1 MRTAVERVLAH
12 LLLVYF
18 STHNVKCEISR
29 YLLTHDNYD
38 DYNLEKFNSSDF
50 LNEEKSYIADVNS
63 VGKSKRLQNDNGIFV
78 GNPLYGCFNRH
89 ALRQNGPHGENVVN
103 QEQSTKWDEKNEP
116 AKCSGDTC
124 SSFMLIKAHDAAA
137 QDRKKNEK
145 DYKFCNL
152 QREGRSDKK
161 IPSEKEKVGQA
172 ATINKHNYNSNL
184 VDLTRKPNK
193 QHLSHGLPEG
203 YPKEKKKNVYTEPSD
218 HENLSHF
225 ETDIVSPSNLKKS
238 AQREEKQIKIHGS
251 SKRNEPSSNKRPKN
265 GGDNMVMLPS
275 YNDSI
280 GYSGGNYFEKE
291 KFLQIKFPINI
302 SNEVTEQNEE
312 MDNEK
317 EIMKIL
323 ERQELQESQKSLQNN
338 SGANF
343 ATYTNKEGERNHTEK
358 GSNNFVDSTLGE
370 DNLIG
375 IFRTPYSLGRD
386 NFFIKNE
393 MEDLK
398 RINSER
404 RDEQQKDFDLR
415 DALMRETGSIT
426 NTQPLGGG
434 RQIKENRNNVPTHNP
449 SDGEKHAEYNKGYN
463 PDIDLSLKYLG
474 LGYDIIM
481 GNPEGDPT
489 INVDP
494 GFRGPVLQIN
504 IEEMHVNKHNS
515 RDANGTTSPYGSG
528 IPGGGPS
535 YRESTLMG
543 DYTIEEHKPKLT
555 PWVIPEHSCSQ
566 SKNVEEI
573 QNLEQYK
580 MELLSDV
587 KVSTPSIFPYSF
599 SASAEYKNAIKK
611 LKVQNNVIF
620 MMKIYCLRYYTG
632 IPTTTSW
639 RFTDNFRNALKNL
652 PPRFDGLKEDSQCS
666 YEYYI
671 NKIHTPQCE
680 ENVNKWMMFFKLHGT
695 HVAHEIYLGGKII
708 IKMNMEKDEYNKL
721 KDNNI
726 SIKTFF
732 NLYFHKMGLS
742 AGYSK
747 KTPKLVRKFRTSK
760 DVSILGGNPGLN
772 IENSTFFQKW
782 VDSINKNSMPIRTK
796 LLPFSFFMDDPNMIQ
811 AYKDALTFYGL
822 TYGVQIFDHEK
833 YSHVVLS
840 IDEYLEKC
848 TQKLYAGPPPGLLTC
863 PLGSSLLMGFSLNL
877 DFYKNKDLSST
888 NGLASCE
895 QMKESCSG
903 NSFGKKYSDIR
914 IWGLCSEKPL
924 DFITQVV
931 QQGESPKIT
940 ASCPGNLVI
949 LFGFALMKGKG
960 SSSAN
965 KVDIYPCRT
974 GQTSCSAVL
983 QNSKIKQSMIY
994 IACVDKSTNGLE
1006 NIQTFSKVKN
1016 MGYVNSDQH
1025 EDDTSLSFACP
1036 KNTSLVFGFSLEF
1049 HTNFSKTRNNFTDC
1063 SKASN
1068 TCQIRGTGINT
1079 KLAFFKPD
1087 KYSLAIVAVCRT
1099 RSELSLRV

>member
-29 YLLTHDNYD
+29 CLLMHENYD
-38 DYNLEKFNSSDF
+38 DYNLEKFKSSDF

-63 VGKSKRLQNDNGIFV
+63 VGKSKRLQNGNSIFV
-78 GNPLYGCFNRH
+78 GNPLYGCFNRY
-89 ALRQNGPHGENVVN
+89 ALRRNGRYGRNVVN
-103 QEQSTKWDEKNEP
+103 KERSTKSHENGEP
-116 AKCSGDTC
+116 AKCSGETC
-124 SSFMLIKAHDAAA
+124 SSFMLIKAHRAARHA
-137 QDRKKNEK
+137 MKKNEK
-145 DYKFCNL
+145 NYKLCNL
-152 QREGRSDKK
+152 QREGRNCKK
-161 IPSEKEKVGQA
+161 VTSGKDKVGQA

-184 VDLTRKPNK
+184 LDLTRIPNK
-193 QHLSHGLPEG
+193 QHLSHGLLEG
-203 YPKEKKKNVYTEPSD
+203 YPKEEKKNVYTEPSD
-218 HENLSHF
+218 FQSFSHF
-225 ETDIVSPSNLKKS
+225 ETDTVSPFNMKENPM
-238 AQREEKQIKIHGS
+238 REEKQIKIHDNT
-251 SKRNEPSSNKRPKN
+251 KLNELPPNERPKN
-265 GGDNMVMLPS
+265 GGYNMVMLPS

-291 KFLQIKFPINI
+291 KFIQIKFPIKI
-302 SNEVTEQNEE
+302 SSEVAEENEE

-317 EIMKIL
+317 ETMKKL
-323 ERQELQESQKSLQNN
+323 EKQQSLQNH
-338 SGANF
+338 SDANF
-343 ATYTNKEGERNHTEK
+343 AEFANKKGEGDNAEK
-358 GSNNFVDSTLGE
+358 GSNNIVNSKLGE
-370 DNLIG
+370 DNIIG
-375 IFRTPYSLGRD
+375 IFKTPYSLGRD
-386 NFFIKNE
+386 SFFIKNE
-393 MEDLK
+393 MENLK
-398 RINSER
+398 QINSER
-404 RDEQQKDFDLR
+404 RDEQYKDFDLR
-415 DALMRETGSIT
+415 DALMGETGSIT
-426 NTQPLGGG
+426 NTQPLGGDT
-434 RQIKENRNNVPTHNP
+434 QIKKIKNNVLTHSPN
-449 SDGEKHAEYNKGYN
+449 DGEKQATYDKGHN

-504 IEEMHVNKHNS
+504 IEEMRVNKDISGNS
-515 RDANGTTSPYGSG
+515 NGTTSSYGSG
-528 IPGGGPS
+528 IHGGGPP
-535 YRESTLMG
+535 YGESTLME

-639 RFTDNFRNALKNL
+639 RFTDNFRNALKKL
-652 PPRFDGLKEDSQCS
+652 PPTFDGLKEDSQCS

-680 ENVNKWMMFFKLHGT
+680 ENVNKWMMFFRLHGT

-708 IKMNMEKDEYNKL
+708 IKMNMEKDQYNKL

-742 AGYSK
+742 GAYSK
-747 KTPKLVRKFRTSK
+747 QTQKLVKKFRTSK
-760 DVSILGGNPGLN
+760 DISILGGNPGLN
-772 IENSTFFQKW
+772 IENSTFFEKW
-782 VDSINKNSMPIRTK
+782 VNSINKNSMPIRTK

-840 IDEYLEKC
+840 IGEYLEKC

-888 NGLASCE
+888 NGIASCE

-903 NSFGKKYSDIR
+903 NGFGKKYSDIR
-914 IWGLCSEKPL
+914 IWGLCSEKPM

-974 GQTSCSAVL
+974 GQTTCSAVL
-983 QNSKIKQSMIY
+983 QDSKIKQSMIY

-1006 NIQTFSKVKN
+1006 NIQTYSKVKN
-1016 MGYVNSDQH
+1016 MGYVNSDQD
-1025 EDDTSLSFACP
+1025 ENDTSLSFTCP
-1036 KNTSLVFGFSLEF
+1036 KNSSLVFGFSLEF
-1049 HTNFSKTRNNFTDC
+1049 HTNFSRTRNNFTDC

-1068 TCQIRGTGINT
+1068 TCQIRGTRINT
-1079 KLAFFKPD
+1079 KLGFFKPD
-1087 KYSLAIVAVCRT
+1087 KYSLAIVAVCSA
-1099 RSELSLRV
+1099 RSELSLRA

>member
-1 MRTAVERVLAH
+1 MRTTVGRVLAH

-29 YLLTHDNYD
+29 YLLVHENYD
-38 DYNLEKFNSSDF
+38 DYNLENFNSSDF
-50 LNEEKSYIADVNS
+50 LNEEQSYISDVNS
-63 VGKSKRLQNDNGIFV
+63 VGKSKRLQNGNVISV
-78 GNPLYGCFNRH
+78 GNPLYGCFNRY
-89 ALRQNGPHGENVVN
+89 ALRRNGRHGQNVVN
-103 QEQSTKWDEKNEP
+103 QERSTKLYEKEEP

-124 SSFMLIKAHDAAA
+124 SSFMLIKEHRPQGHAM
-137 QDRKKNEK
+137 KKNEK
-145 DYKFCNL
+145 NYKLCNL
-152 QREGRSDKK
+152 QRAGERCNK
-161 IPSEKEKVGQA
+161 IPSGKGKKGQA
-172 ATINKHNYNSNL
+172 ASINKHKYNSNL
-184 VDLTRKPNK
+184 MDLTRKTNK
-193 QHLSHGLPEG
+193 QHLSHGLPED
-203 YPKEKKKNVYTEPSD
+203 YPKEENENAYTEPSD
-218 HENLSHF
+218 FQTFSHF
-225 ETDIVSPSNLKKS
+225 KTDTVFPSNLKNNPK
-238 AQREEKQIKIHGS
+238 REEKQIKIHGNS
-251 SKRNEPSSNKRPKN
+251 MGNDLPPNKRSKS
-265 GGDNMVMLPS
+265 GGDNMVMFPA

-291 KFLQIKFPINI
+291 KFIQIQFPIKI
-302 SNEVTEQNEE
+302 SKGNAEQNEQ

-317 EIMKIL
+317 EIV
-323 ERQELQESQKSLQNN
+323 EEPGRQESMHTNADGS
-338 SGANF
+338 F
-343 ATYTNKEGERNHTEK
+343 AEYTNTEDE
-358 GSNNFVDSTLGE
+358 SDNPGE

-375 IFRTPYSLGRD
+375 MSKNTYSLGRY
-386 NFFIKNE
+386 NFFNKNE
-393 MEDLK
+393 MEHLK

-404 RDEQQKDFDLR
+404 RDEQYKDLDLR
-415 DALMRETGSIT
+415 DPRMGETGYIT
-426 NTQPLGGG
+426 NTERLGGG
-434 RQIKENRNNVPTHNP
+434 TQINEKKNNVLTNNHNP
-449 SDGEKHAEYNKGYN
+449 NDGQNHASYDSGHN

-504 IEEMHVNKHNS
+504 IEQMHVDKD
-515 RDANGTTSPYGSG
+515 RTDGGNGTTSPYGSG
-528 IPGGGPS
+528 IRGEGPPC
-535 YRESTLMG
+535 RECTLMG
-543 DYTIEEHKPKLT
+543 DYTTEEKRPKLT

-639 RFTDNFRNALKNL
+639 RFTDNFRNALRKL
-652 PPRFDGLKEDSQCS
+652 PPTFDGLKENSQCS
-666 YEYYI
+666 YEYYT
-671 NKIHTPQCE
+671 NKIHTPECE

-742 AGYSK
+742 GAYSK
-747 KTPKLVRKFRTSK
+747 RMQKVVNKFRTSK
-760 DVSILGGNPGLN
+760 DISILGGNPGLN
-772 IENSTFFQKW
+772 VENSTFFEKW
-782 VDSINKNSMPIRTK
+782 VNSINKNSMPIRTK

-811 AYKDALTFYGL
+811 AYKDALSFYGL

-840 IDEYLEKC
+840 IGEYLQKC

-877 DFYKNKDLSST
+877 DFYKNNDLSST
-888 NGLASCE
+888 NGLATCE

-903 NSFGKKYSDIR
+903 SGFGKKYSDIR
-914 IWGLCSEKPL
+914 IWALCSEKPL

-940 ASCPGNLVI
+940 AWCPGNLVI

-994 IACVDKSTNGLE
+994 IACVDRSTNGLG
-1006 NIQTFSKVKN
+1006 NIQTYSKVKN

-1025 EDDTSLSFACP
+1025 ENDTSLSFACP
-1036 KNTSLVFGFSLEF
+1036 KNSSLVFGFSLEF
-1049 HTNFSKTRNNFTDC
+1049 HTNFSKTRDNFTEC

-1068 TCQIRGTGINT
+1068 TCQIRGTQINT

-1087 KYSLAIVAVCRT
+1087 KYSLAIVAVCSARK
-1099 RSELSLRV
+1099 ELSLRR

>member
-29 YLLTHDNYD
+29 YVPIHENYD
-38 DYNLEKFNSSDF
+38 DYNLENFNSYDF
-50 LNEEKSYIADVNS
+50 LNEEKY
-63 VGKSKRLQNDNGIFV
+63 
-78 GNPLYGCFNRH
+78 
-89 ALRQNGPHGENVVN
+89 ALRRNGRYGQNVVN
-103 QEQSTKWDEKNEP
+103 QERSTKSHEKNEP

-124 SSFMLIKAHDAAA
+124 SSFMLIKAHRAAGHA
-137 QDRKKNEK
+137 MKKNEK
-145 DYKFCNL
+145 NYKLCNL
-152 QREGRSDKK
+152 QRDGRSCKK
-161 IPSEKEKVGQA
+161 IPSGREKVGQVA
-172 ATINKHNYNSNL
+172 IINKHNYNSNL

-193 QHLSHGLPEG
+193 QNLSYGLAEG
-203 YPKEKKKNVYTEPSD
+203 YPKEEKKNVYTEQSD
-218 HENLSHF
+218 LQSFSHF
-225 ETDIVSPSNLKKS
+225 ETDTVSPSNLKKNPK
-238 AQREEKQIKIHGS
+238 REEKQIKIHGN
-251 SKRNEPSSNKRPKN
+251 SKRNELPPNKQPKN
-265 GGDNMVMLPS
+265 GEDNMVMLPS
-275 YNDSI
+275 YNDNI

-291 KFLQIKFPINI
+291 KFIQIKFPIKIGSEVAKQNGEMN
-302 SNEVTEQNEE
+302 NERG
-312 MDNEK
+312 
-317 EIMKIL
+317 IMKNL
-323 ERQELQESQKSLQNN
+323 ERQESMHNN
-338 SGANF
+338 SDENF
-343 ATYTNKEGERNHTEK
+343 AKYTIKEGERDNGEK
-358 GSNNFVDSTLGE
+358 GSNNFVNSKLGE

-375 IFRTPYSLGRD
+375 IFKNPYSLGSD

-393 MEDLK
+393 IEDLK

-404 RDEQQKDFDLR
+404 RDEQHKDFDLR
-415 DALMRETGSIT
+415 DALMGETGNIT
-426 NTQPLGGG
+426 NTQPHGGG
-434 RQIKENRNNVPTHNP
+434 TQIKENRNNVPTNNP
-449 SDGEKHAEYNKGYN
+449 NDGENHTAYDRGHN

-504 IEEMHVNKHNS
+504 IEDMRMNKDRS
-515 RDANGTTSPYGSG
+515 GGANGTTSPYGSG
-528 IPGGGPS
+528 IRGGGPQ
-535 YRESTLMG
+535 YREPTFMG

-599 SASAEYKNAIKK
+599 SASAEYKNAVKK

-639 RFTDNFRNALKNL
+639 RFTDNFKNALKKL
-652 PPRFDGLKEDSQCS
+652 PPTFDGLKEDSQCS

-680 ENVNKWMMFFKLHGT
+680 ENVNKWMIFFKLHGT

-742 AGYSK
+742 AASSK
-747 KTPKLVRKFRTSK
+747 KIQKLVSKFRTSK

-772 IENSTFFQKW
+772 IENSTFFEKW
-782 VDSINKNSMPIRTK
+782 VNSIKKNSMPIRTK

-840 IDEYLEKC
+840 IGEYLEKC

-877 DFYKNKDLSST
+877 NFYKNKDLSST
-888 NGLASCE
+888 NGMASCE

-903 NSFGKKYSDIR
+903 NGFGKKYSDIR
-914 IWGLCSEKPL
+914 IWGLCCEKPL

-1016 MGYVNSDQH
+1016 MGHVNSDQH
-1025 EDDTSLSFACP
+1025 EENDTSLSFACP
-1036 KNTSLVFGFSLEF
+1036 KNNSLVFGFSLEF

-1068 TCQIRGTGINT
+1068 TCQIRGTLINT

-1087 KYSLAIVAVCRT
+1087 KYSLAIVAGCRA
-1099 RSELSLRV
+1099 RSELSLRG

>member
-1 MRTAVERVLAH
+1 MRTTVERVLAH
-12 LLLVYF
+12 LLLVYL
-18 STHNVKCEISR
+18 SAHNVKCEISR
-29 YLLTHDNYD
+29 YFLMHEKYD
-38 DYNLEKFNSSDF
+38 DFNLEKFNSSDF

-63 VGKSKRLQNDNGIFV
+63 VGKRKRLQNDNGIFA
-78 GNPLYGCFNRH
+78 GNPLYGCFNKY
-89 ALRQNGPHGENVVN
+89 ALRRNGQYGQNVVN
-103 QEQSTKWDEKNEP
+103 KDRSAKLNVKNEP
-116 AKCSGDTC
+116 AKCNGDTC
-124 SSFMLIKAHDAAA
+124 SSFMLIKAHLPA
-137 QDRKKNEK
+137 RHTVKKNEK
-145 DYKFCNL
+145 NHTLCNL
-152 QREGRSDKK
+152 QREGRNCKK
-161 IPSEKEKVGQA
+161 IPIGEEKMEQA
-172 ATINKHNYNSNL
+172 VTINKHNYNSNL
-184 VDLTRKPNK
+184 VDLTRELNK
-193 QHLSHGLPEG
+193 QHMPHGFPEG
-203 YPKEKKKNVYTEPSD
+203 YSKEKKKNVHTEPSD
-218 HENLSHF
+218 IQSFTHSERD
-225 ETDIVSPSNLKKS
+225 TASPSNMKKNPK
-238 AQREEKQIKIHGS
+238 REEKQIRIHGN
-251 SKRNEPSSNKRPKN
+251 SKQNELPPNERSKN
-265 GGDNMVMLPS
+265 GRDNMVMLPP

-291 KFLQIKFPINI
+291 KFINIKFPIKI
-302 SNEVTEQNEE
+302 SREVAEQNQE

-317 EIMKIL
+317 QIMKKL
-323 ERQELQESQKSLQNN
+323 HKHQAPRNN
-338 SGANF
+338 SDANF
-343 ATYTNKEGERNHTEK
+343 AEFTNKEGEADNTENRNK
-358 GSNNFVDSTLGE
+358 NIVNSKLGE
-370 DNLIG
+370 GNLIG
-375 IFRTPYSLGRD
+375 IFKTPYILGRD
-386 NFFIKNE
+386 SFFIKNE

-398 RINSER
+398 QINSER
-404 RDEQQKDFDLR
+404 GNKQYKDFDLR
-415 DALMRETGSIT
+415 DTLMGETGSIT

-434 RQIKENRNNVPTHNP
+434 TQIMKNKNNVLTHNHNP
-449 SDGEKHAEYNKGYN
+449 NYGENHATYDKVHN

-504 IEEMHVNKHNS
+504 IEEMRVNKDIS
-515 RDANGTTSPYGSG
+515 GDLNGTTSLYGSD
-528 IPGGGPS
+528 IRGGGLP

-543 DYTIEEHKPKLT
+543 DYTIEEHKTKLT

-639 RFTDNFRNALKNL
+639 RFTDNFRNALKKL
-652 PPRFDGLKEDSQCS
+652 PRTFDGLKEDSQCS

-671 NKIHTPQCE
+671 NKIHTPECE
-680 ENVNKWMMFFKLHGT
+680 ENVNKWMMFFRLHGT

-742 AGYSK
+742 GGYSK
-747 KTPKLVRKFRTSK
+747 HTQKLVKKFRTSE
-760 DVSILGGNPGLN
+760 DISILGGNPGLN
-772 IENSTFFQKW
+772 IENSTFFEKW
-782 VDSINKNSMPIRTK
+782 VNSINKNSMPIRTK
-796 LLPFSFFMDDPNMIQ
+796 LLPFSFFMDDPYMIQ

-840 IDEYLEKC
+840 IGEYLEKC

-888 NGLASCE
+888 NGMASCE

-903 NSFGKKYSDIR
+903 NGFGKKYSDIR

-974 GQTSCSAVL
+974 GQSSCSAVL
-983 QNSKIKQSMIY
+983 QNNKIKQSMIY
-994 IACVDKSTNGLE
+994 IACVDKSTNGLG
-1006 NIQTFSKVKN
+1006 NIQTYSKVKN
-1016 MGYVNSDQH
+1016 MGYVNSDKD
-1025 EDDTSLSFACP
+1025 ENDTSLSFACP
-1036 KNTSLVFGFSLEF
+1036 KNSSLIFGFSLEF
-1049 HTNFSKTRNNFTDC
+1049 HTNFSKTRNNFTGC

-1068 TCQIRGTGINT
+1068 TCHISGTRINT
-1079 KLAFFKPD
+1079 KLGFFKPD
-1087 KYSLAIVAVCRT
+1087 KYSLAIVAVCST
-1099 RSELSLRV
+1099 RRELSLRA

>member
-1 MRTAVERVLAH
+1 MRTTVERVLAH

-29 YLLTHDNYD
+29 YSLIHENDD

-63 VGKSKRLQNDNGIFV
+63 VEKSKRLQNGNGVFAS
-78 GNPLYGCFNRH
+78 NPLYGCFNRY
-89 ALRQNGPHGENVVN
+89 ALRSGRYGKDVAN
-103 QEQSTKWDEKNEP
+103 QERSAKSHEKKETTKCAGN
-116 AKCSGDTC
+116 TC
-124 SSFMLIKAHDAAA
+124 SSFMLIKAHRAGGHAV
-137 QDRKKNEK
+137 KKNEK
-145 DYKFCNL
+145 NYNLCNL
-152 QREGRSDKK
+152 QREERSCEQ
-161 IPSEKEKVGQA
+161 IPSGKEKVGQA
-172 ATINKHNYNSNL
+172 ATIKRHNYNSNMM
-184 VDLTRKPNK
+184 DLTRKTDK
-193 QHLSHGLPEG
+193 QHLLHGLPED
-203 YPKEKKKNVYTEPSD
+203 YPKEEKKNVHAEPSD
-218 HENLSHF
+218 LQSFSHF
-225 ETDIVSPSNLKKS
+225 ETDTVAPSNLKKNPK
-238 AQREEKQIKIHGS
+238 REEKQIRIHGNS
-251 SKRNEPSSNKRPKN
+251 RRDEPPQNELPHNEPPQN
-265 GGDNMVMLPS
+265 GADDMVVPPS

-291 KFLQIKFPINI
+291 KFIQIKFPIKI
-302 SNEVTEQNEE
+302 SSEAEEQDEE
-312 MDNEK
+312 MNNEK
-317 EIMKIL
+317 EIMKEL
-323 ERQELQESQKSLQNN
+323 ERQESLHTR
-338 SGANF
+338 SDANF
-343 ATYTNKEGERNHTEK
+343 EKYTNKEGERDNAQK
-358 GSNNFVDSTLGE
+358 GGKNFVNSKLGE
-370 DNLIG
+370 DNIMG
-375 IFRTPYSLGRD
+375 IFKNPYSLGSD

-404 RDEQQKDFDLR
+404 KDEQYKDFDLR
-415 DALMRETGSIT
+415 DALMGETGSIT
-426 NTQPLGGG
+426 NTQPLSGGT
-434 RQIKENRNNVPTHNP
+434 QMKENENNALTNSPN
-449 SDGEKHAEYNKGYN
+449 DGESHTAYDKGHN

-489 INVDP
+489 INIDP

-504 IEEMHVNKHNS
+504 IEEMRVNKDSNVN
-515 RDANGTTSPYGSG
+515 ANGTTSPYGSG
-528 IPGGGPS
+528 FRGGGLP
-535 YRESTLMG
+535 YRESTLLG
-543 DYTIEEHKPKLT
+543 DYTLEEHKPKLT

-639 RFTDNFRNALKNL
+639 RFTDNFRNAMKKL
-652 PPRFDGLKEDSQCS
+652 PPNFDGLKEDSQCS
-666 YEYYI
+666 YEYYM

-742 AGYSK
+742 AAYSK
-747 KTPKLVRKFRTSK
+747 QTQKLVSKFRTSK

-772 IENSTFFQKW
+772 IENSTFFEKW
-782 VDSINKNSMPIRTK
+782 VNSINKNSMPIRTK

-840 IDEYLEKC
+840 IGEYLEKC

-877 DFYKNKDLSST
+877 DFYKNKDLSNT
-888 NGLASCE
+888 NGIASCE

-903 NSFGKKYSDIR
+903 NGFGKKYSDIR
-914 IWGLCSEKPL
+914 IWALCSEKPL

-1016 MGYVNSDQH
+1016 MGRVNSDQH

-1036 KNTSLVFGFSLEF
+1036 KNSSLVFGFSLEF
-1049 HTNFSKTRNNFTDC
+1049 HTNFSKARNNFTDC

-1068 TCQIRGTGINT
+1068 TCEIRGTQINT

-1087 KYSLAIVAVCRT
+1087 KYSLAIVAVCRA
-1099 RSELSLRV
+1099 RSEVPLRA